1 MVLGLISG
9 FGNAFLIFVINETF
23 VRSNNLENGLL
34 FYFVLGIVMY
44 VFSQR
49 IIRTSIVSYTNELV
63 YEKRM
68 ELTDKLL
75 QTPYYKLEL
84 IEKGRI
90 EATLNNDTEVISR

>member
-1 MVLGLISG
+1 AYVIHTFLNLCFPRQKGKSLLTLIVLGLISG

-49 IIRTSIVSYTNELV
+49 IIRTSIVSYT
-63 YEKRM
+63 
-68 ELTDKLL
+68 
-75 QTPYYKLEL
+75 
-84 IEKGRI
+84 
-90 EATLNNDTEVISR
+90 